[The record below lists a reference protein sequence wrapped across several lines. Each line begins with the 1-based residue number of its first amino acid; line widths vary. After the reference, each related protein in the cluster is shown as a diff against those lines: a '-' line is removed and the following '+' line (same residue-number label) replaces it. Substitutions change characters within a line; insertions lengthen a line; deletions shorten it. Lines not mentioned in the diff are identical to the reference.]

1 MQAGFHFW
9 NFTLPDT
16 PHSLAPALADT
27 ARAAEAGGFRQ
38 FTVMDHWFQMEATAP
53 AHEPMLE
60 AFTTLGY
67 LAAHTSTMRLGPLVA
82 GVTYRYPGLLA
93 KTVTTLDVLSR
104 GRAMLGLGAAWYER
118 EHHAL
123 GVPYPA
129 ISERFERL
137 EEALQIAQQMWSD
150 EDGPYE
156 GAHYRLAETLNSPPS
171 VQRPH
176 PPIMIGGK
184 GEKKTLRL
192 TAQYAQIVNLTTA
205 DPDEVAHLLDVL
217 RGHCDRLGTDYDAIE
232 KTVIA
237 TRADAF
243 AADFLPEMQRLAD
256 LGITMVVLGRS
267 AAEPDP
273 VAQVTRLGEEV
284 LPRLA
289 GI

>member
-9 NFTLPDT
+9 NFTVPGA
-16 PHSLAPALADT
+16 PASLATALADT
-27 ARAAEAGGFRQ
+27 ARAAVEGGFRQ
-38 FTVMDHWFQMEATAP
+38 FTVMDHWFQMEAAAP
-53 AHEPMLE
+53 AEEPMLE
-60 AFTTLGY
+60 AFTTLGF
-67 LAAHTSTMRLGPLVA
+67 LAAHTSSMRLGPLVT

-93 KTVTTLDVLSR
+93 KIVTTLDVLSR
-104 GRAMLGLGAAWYER
+104 GRAMLGIGAAWYER

-137 EEALQIAQQMWSD
+137 EETLKIVLQMWSD
-150 EDGPYE
+150 DDGPYE
-156 GAHYRLAETLNSPPS
+156 GTHYQLAETLNSPPP

-192 TAQYAQIVNLTTA
+192 TAQYAQIVNLTTSE
-205 DPDEVAHLLDVL
+205 PDEVAHLLDVL
-217 RGHCDRLGTDYDAIE
+217 RGHCDRLGTDHDAIE

-237 TRADAF
+237 TRMDPF
-243 AADFLPEMQRLAD
+243 SGDFLPAMQKLSD
-256 LGITMVVLGRS
+256 LGITMVVLGRDPRES
-267 AAEPDP
+267 DP
-273 VAQVTRLGEEV
+273 VAQVTRIGEEV

-289 GI
+289 EI

>member
-9 NFTLPDT
+9 NYTIPGAPGT
-16 PHSLAPALADT
+16 LAPTLAET
-27 ARAAEAGGFRQ
+27 ARAAEEGGFTQ
-38 FTVMDHWFQMEATAP
+38 FTVMDHYFQMERVAP
-53 AHEPMLE
+53 ATEPMLE

-67 LAAHTSTMRLGPLVA
+67 LAAHTSTMRLGPLVT

-93 KTVTTLDVLSR
+93 KIVTTLDVLSG
-104 GRAMLGLGAAWYER
+104 GRAMLGIGAAWYER

-137 EEALQIAQQMWSD
+137 EEALQIALQMWSD
-150 EDGPYE
+150 DDGPYA
-156 GAHYRLAETLNSPPS
+156 GTHYQLAETLNSPPAI
-171 VQRPH
+171 QRPH

-192 TAQYAQIVNLTTA
+192 AAQYAQILNLTTS
-205 DPDEVAHLLDVL
+205 DPDEVAHLLEVL

-237 TRADAF
+237 SSADPF
-243 AADFLPEMQRLAD
+243 ADGFLPQMQRLAD
-256 LGITMVVLGRS
+256 LGITQIVLGTR
-267 AAEPDP
+267 PGTGP
-273 VAQVTRLGEEV
+273 VAWVEQLSAEV
-284 LPRLA
+284 LPRLTEL
-289 GI
+289 